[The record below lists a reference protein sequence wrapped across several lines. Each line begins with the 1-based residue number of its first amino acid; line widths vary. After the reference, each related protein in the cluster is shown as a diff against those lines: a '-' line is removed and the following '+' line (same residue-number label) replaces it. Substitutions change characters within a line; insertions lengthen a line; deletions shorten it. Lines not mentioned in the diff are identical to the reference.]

1 MPAQDTE
8 RSARDDPEAPETCAA
23 THPASSARAFV
34 LFNDARTAIQESIYA
49 ILGHG
54 NFQRRL
60 LFTGMLSVVVL
71 LLHAFAHFLIGR
83 DVDHWCRP
91 PNELS
96 AMSIEAWRNV
106 AIPLEAD
113 GSFSQCTVYDPPL
126 PTGRQRQHREPVEP
140 SNKRWLHK
148 FTNIANMLGAALLVP
163 AAGFVSDRI
172 GRQLAIMGSVLCL
185 LAFSVACSLAQTFV
199 MFLVTRFCISASSCS
214 VQVLMFI
221 LIYEVTGNQN
231 RATYGVLDT
240 AVGTTLVPP
249 ALHVLS
255 LLEPQWLT
263 AHLLLLVPT
272 FMLVLW
278 CCLLDESP
286 SWLLC
291 TGQPHAAEMAIVA
304 AATSN
309 GLSANKARN
318 SFRALTSQIQKRE
331 TANLYSTTIMSTD
344 TFLHEPVFRWGVLS
358 VLLSWF
364 SVNLAYYGL
373 VLLNAT
379 TGHFWHTV
387 HMVVQASL
395 YASVCWYIRNH
406 GQRETL
412 SILLVL
418 LCASAIAHA
427 AASVAMASP
436 LSSAIGIVVES
447 LASAA
452 LSVNY
457 GYTAEVFPTTIRSLG
472 LTTSYAFGRMGVIMA
487 SVIVVL
493 CGGPSEAGMPLNVA
507 VAFLALL
514 SGVFIQWLPEIFAQK
529 RKEHRHRSERERKE
543 AILTSLSSTIKP
555 TKRSKKT
562 RRKSSVSLG
571 STSSKFHT
579 SVNRQFEPRRGS
591 ASPTRLGLSSAA
603 RTEQAQA
610 SFVRVRGSMPAMETV
625 VKGED
630 ISREEANRPGSTT
643 AMGRNKKAKPGP
655 TVPDRGN
662 EERAETKG
670 GRRTASAPSAVKSL
684 VTA

>member
-1 MPAQDTE
+1 MPAQDTA
-8 RSARDDPEAPETCAA
+8 RSAKDDREAPETCAA
-23 THPASSARAFV
+23 AHPVSSTPAFV
-34 LFNDARTAIQESIYA
+34 LFNDARMAIQESIYA

-71 LLHAFAHFLIGR
+71 LLHAFAHFLIAR

-96 AMSIEAWRNV
+96 GMSREAWRNV
-106 AIPLEAD
+106 GIPLEAD
-113 GSFSQCTVYDPPL
+113 GSFSQCTVYHPPL
-126 PTGRQRQHREPVEP
+126 TMLTSQPENSEKVRRVVPCRKWDYDTNDASDSIVSRWDLVCD
-140 SNKRWLHK
+140 KRWLHK
-148 FTNIANMLGAALLVP
+148 FTTTANMLGAALLVP

-255 LLEPQWLT
+255 LLEPHWLT

-272 FMLVLW
+272 LMLVLW
-278 CCLLDESP
+278 CSLLDESP

-291 TGQPHAAEMAIVA
+291 TGQPRAAEIAVVA

-309 GLSANKARN
+309 GLSADKARN

-331 TANLYSTTIMSTD
+331 TANLYNMPIASAE

-364 SVNLAYYGL
+364 TVNLAYYGL

-379 TGHFWHTV
+379 TGYFWLTV

-395 YASVCWYIRNH
+395 YASVCWYISNH

-412 SILLVL
+412 SILLAF
-418 LCASAIAHA
+418 LCASAVALA
-427 AASVAMASP
+427 ASSVAMAPP
-436 LSSAIGIVVES
+436 LSSAVGVVVES

-472 LTTSYAFGRMGVIMA
+472 LTTSYAFGRMGVITA

-493 CGGPSEAGMPLNVA
+493 WGGPSEAGMPLVVV

-514 SGVFIQWLPEIFAQK
+514 SGVFIQWLPEIIAEK
-529 RKEHRHRSERERKE
+529 KEQHYHRSERERKE
-543 AILTSLSSTIKP
+543 AILTSLASTIKP
-555 TKRSKKT
+555 AKRSKET
-562 RRKSSVSLG
+562 QQKSSVSLG
-571 STSSKFHT
+571 STTSKVYT
-579 SVNRQFEPRRGS
+579 SVNH
-591 ASPTRLGLSSAA
+591 
-603 RTEQAQA
+603 QA
-610 SFVRVRGSMPAMETV
+610 T
-625 VKGED
+625 D
-630 ISREEANRPGSTT
+630 
-643 AMGRNKKAKPGP
+643 
-655 TVPDRGN
+655 
-662 EERAETKG
+662 
-670 GRRTASAPSAVKSL
+670 L
-684 VTA
+684 

>member
-1 MPAQDTE
+1 MPANDG
-8 RSARDDPEAPETCAA
+8 PETLGTCAA
-23 THPASSARAFV
+23 TQPLSPAPSFI
-34 LFNDARTAIQESIYA
+34 LFNDARTAIQESVYA
-49 ILGHG
+49 IIGHG

-91 PNELS
+91 PNDLS
-96 AMSIEAWRNV
+96 QMSREAWRNA
-106 AIPLEAD
+106 AIPLQAD
-113 GSFSQCTVYDPPL
+113 GSFSQCTIYRPPL
-126 PTGRQRQHREPVEP
+126 PTPENSEEVRHVVPCHSWDYDAQDTSDSIVSRWDLVCD
-140 SNKRWLHK
+140 KRWLHK
-148 FTNIANMLGAALLVP
+148 FTTIANMLGAALLVP
-163 AAGFVSDRI
+163 AAGFVSDRV

-185 LAFSVACSLAQTFV
+185 LAFSVACSVAQTFT
-199 MFLVTRFCISASSCS
+199 MFLVTRFFISATSCS
-214 VQVLMFI
+214 VQVLVFI

-255 LLEPQWLT
+255 LLEPRWFM
-263 AHLLLLVPT
+263 AHLVLLVPT
-272 FMLVLW
+272 LMLVLW

-291 TGQPHAAEMAIVA
+291 TGRPHAAEMAVMA

-309 GLSANKARN
+309 GLSANKARE
-318 SFRALTSQIQKRE
+318 SFRVLTSHIRKRE
-331 TANLYSTTIMSTD
+331 TANQYSMSVVSTD
-344 TFLHEPVFRWGVLS
+344 TFLHEPLFRWGVLS

-379 TGHFWHTV
+379 AGHLWRTV

-395 YASVCWYIRNH
+395 YASVCRYISNH

-412 SILLVL
+412 SILLAF
-418 LCASAIAHA
+418 LCASAVMHA
-427 AASVAMASP
+427 AASVTMAPP
-436 LSSAIGIVVES
+436 LSSAFGVVVES

-472 LTTSYAFGRMGVIMA
+472 LTTSYAFGRMGVITA

-493 CGGPSEAGMPLNVA
+493 WGGPSEAGMPFDGV

-514 SGVFIQWLPEIFAQK
+514 SGVFIQWLPEIVAEK
-529 RKEHRHRSERERKE
+529 RETHYHESERERKQ
-543 AILTSLSSTIKP
+543 AILASLASTIKP
-555 TKRSKKT
+555 AMRSKEI
-562 RRKSSVSLG
+562 RRKSSGSLC
-571 STSSKFHT
+571 
-579 SVNRQFEPRRGS
+579 
-591 ASPTRLGLSSAA
+591 
-603 RTEQAQA
+603 
-610 SFVRVRGSMPAMETV
+610 
-625 VKGED
+625 
-630 ISREEANRPGSTT
+630 STT
-643 AMGRNKKAKPGP
+643 TK
-655 TVPDRGN
+655 V
-662 EERAETKG
+662 RA
-670 GRRTASAPSAVKSL
+670 S
-684 VTA
+684 VTRQTNDL